1 MKLKLEIDVDNAAFL
16 YGNELQTLLYRVGDA
31 VNDSEDM
38 KHPRTIIRD
47 TNGNPVGWF
56 IVE

>member
-1 MKLKLEIDVDNAAFL
+1 MKLKLEIDVDTFL

-56 IVE
+56 VVE